1 MPPSPLRAKLAA
13 STFPSPAR
21 SSGKPRLERGQP
33 RGPDHQQ
40 ARAPRPGE
48 RQVRQPGERDRCADR
63 GRKRRQPRLRNLHH
77 GPDDARRGDGRHRD
91 HPRPGLVRRRGA
103 REARR
108 TRDGAVRGRIMPRKV
123 TAFSNTTVK
132 RLRSLRDKKARRAE
146 GLFLAEGL
154 RILTEARDSGRLPE
168 IVAFSAE
175 GAKHPLAAQIIAAT
189 EAAGGDAIETSAD
202 ILAKMSGK
210 DNPQMLLGAYRQPDT
225 SLELIERSNAPLW
238 IVAQALRDP
247 GNIGTILRTGDAVGA
262 GGLIL
267 IDDSADP
274 FSVEAVRASMGAVF
288 TQDVASARWPEFVAW
303 LRSGDGQLV
312 GTSLKATQD
321 YLEAEYREPCFL
333 LIGNEQQGLP
343 ADYEAECDLLV
354 KIPMA
359 GRADS
364 LNAAMATA
372 VMAFS
377 IKSSWR

>member
-1 MPPSPLRAKLAA
+1 
-13 STFPSPAR
+13 
-21 SSGKPRLERGQP
+21 
-33 RGPDHQQ
+33 
-40 ARAPRPGE
+40 
-48 RQVRQPGERDRCADR
+48 
-63 GRKRRQPRLRNLHH
+63 
-77 GPDDARRGDGRHRD
+77 
-91 HPRPGLVRRRGA
+91 
-103 REARR
+103 
-108 TRDGAVRGRIMPRKV
+108 MPRQI

-132 RLRSLRDKKARRAE
+132 RLRSLRDKKGRRAE

-154 RILTEARDSGRLPE
+154 RILAEARDSGRLPE

-175 GAKHPLAAQIIAAT
+175 GAKHPLAAEIIAAT
-189 EAAGGDAIETSAD
+189 EAAGGEAIETSAD
-202 ILAKMSGK
+202 VLSKMSGK
-210 DNPQMLLGAYRQPDT
+210 DNPQMLLGAYRQNDT
-225 SLELIERSNAPLW
+225 SLDLIDRSKAPLW

-288 TQDVASARWPEFVAW
+288 TQAIATARWPEFVAW
-303 LRSGDGQLV
+303 LRGGEGELV
-312 GTSLKATQD
+312 GTSLKATDD
-321 YLEAEYREPCFL
+321 YLEAKYEKPCFL

-372 VMAFS
+372 VMAFA
-377 IKSSWR
+377 IRASWR